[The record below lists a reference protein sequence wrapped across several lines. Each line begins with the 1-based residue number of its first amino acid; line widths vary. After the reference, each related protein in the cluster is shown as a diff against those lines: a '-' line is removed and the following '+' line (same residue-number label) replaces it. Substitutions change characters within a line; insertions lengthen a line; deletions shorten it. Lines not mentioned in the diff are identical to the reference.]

1 MKQKNNIEV
10 LIGGNRY
17 TLGGYESE
25 ECLQR
30 IASYINSK
38 IAETEENAGNMMNPT
53 MKNLLVNLN
62 IAEDYFKL
70 KEQYE
75 DLKAEKEENDKLM
88 FELKHKLASIS
99 SDMAKKTEADKNQ
112 SNASNN
118 MYNNNHYMGKRK

>member
-25 ECLQR
+25 ECLQK

-88 FELKHKLASIS
+88 FELKHKLASMS
-99 SDMAKKTEADKNQ
+99 SDMAKKNR
-112 SNASNN
+112 S
-118 MYNNNHYMGKRK
+118 R